1 MLYWYLGGL
10 PAFLAYFC
18 TAVVMLGAF
27 GAIYSQIT
35 PHHEFRL
42 IRKGCSAAIPAFLG
56 ALIGYVLPLTAAMR
70 SSVNLTDFLIWAVV
84 AAVVQMMAYLM
95 ARLIM
100 PDVSRRITDNDLSAG
115 SLLGG
120 MALAFGLINSA
131 AMTP

>member
-1 MLYWYLGGL
+1 MVSWYLGGL
-10 PAFLAYFC
+10 PAFVAYFC
-18 TAVVMLGAF
+18 TAVAMLGAF

>member
-1 MLYWYLGGL
+1 MLSWYLGGF
-10 PAFLAYFC
+10 PAFAAYFGA
-18 TAVVMLGAF
+18 AVLMLGAF

-42 IRKGCSAAIPAFLG
+42 IRNGCTAAIPAFLG

-70 SSVNLTDFLIWAVV
+70 ASENFTDFLIWSAI
-84 AAVVQMMAYLM
+84 AAFVQMLAYLV
-95 ARLIM
+95 ARLIV
-100 PDVSRRITDNDLSAG
+100 PNVSTRIAENDLSAG

-120 MALAFGLINSA
+120 IALAFGLINAA

>member
-1 MLYWYLGGL
+1 MLSWYLGGL

-18 TAVVMLGAF
+18 TAVVMLSAF

-84 AAVVQMMAYLM
+84 AAIVQMMAYLM